1 MGTATDK
8 PAVRHMYKVSTGAN
22 GEVTCLTCGTLNSDL
37 KECTYNSVE
46 FSTNL
51 GYYVHGCDGPYA
63 PRSVIKETAV
73 SYRFHYKK

>member
-8 PAVRHMYKVSTGAN
+8 PAVRHMYKVSTAAAG
-22 GEVTCLTCGTLNSDL
+22 GEVTCLTCGTLNADA
-37 KECTYNSVE
+37 KECTYNTIE

-63 PRSVIKETAV
+63 PRSVIKATAV
-73 SYRFHYKK
+73 S